1 MGLLSAVVNADTA
14 LDLGTVHSRIFVPER
29 QIRICVPSVVMV
41 SRNSGRALVVG
52 RDALEGDELGW
63 RDVELV
69 RPVWNGTVTEYGA
82 AVALVRWL
90 LKEAHKGRVR
100 VRPRVAVAVPSGAAK
115 MERRALEQVVSRAGA
130 RQVLPVDHGLAA
142 ALGHQVDGAGISARM
157 VADLGGNATRMAIVA
172 KGRVWTHR
180 TLPVGGLRFDQA
192 VAAWALREYRLVV
205 SMEAAERSR
214 VQAESLVVEAG
225 DHEPLEIC
233 GQDLDSGKPTV
244 HTVTAGEIASAS
256 TRVFDQIVEALED
269 LRNSCDPELTRQ
281 LLIHGLVLSGGGAL
295 APRLPTLLRQRLDL
309 PVHVN
314 ACPQDAVVIGAA
326 RYLGGPWTKAF
337 KKQPE
342 SLGGV
347 PAMPVPAS
355 D

>member
-14 LDLGTVHSRIFVPER
+14 LDLGTVYSRIFVPER
-29 QIRICVPSVVMV
+29 QVRICAPSVVMV
-41 SRNSGRALVVG
+41 SRATGRALVVG
-52 RDALEGDELGW
+52 RDALKGDELGW

-90 LKEAHKGRVR
+90 LKSAHPGRGR
-100 VRPRVAVAVPSGAAK
+100 LRPRVAVAVPSGAAK
-115 MERRALEQVVSRAGA
+115 MERRALEQVISRAGA
-130 RQVLPVDHGLAA
+130 RQVVPVDHGLAA
-142 ALGHQVDGAGISARM
+142 ALGHQAEGAGIAARM
-157 VADLGGNATRMAIVA
+157 VADLGGNSTKMAIVA
-172 KGRVWTHR
+172 KGRVWAHQ
-180 TLPVGGLRFDQA
+180 TLPVGGLRLDQA
-192 VAAWALREYRLVV
+192 VAAWALREYRLVL

-214 VQAESLVVEAG
+214 VQAETLVVEAG

-233 GQDLDSGKPTV
+233 GQNLDSGKPTV
-244 HTVTAGEIASAS
+244 HTVTAGEIATAS
-256 TRVFDQIVEALED
+256 TQVIDRIVEALEE
-269 LRNSCDPELTRQ
+269 LRNSCNPELTRQ

-314 ACPQDAVVIGAA
+314 ACPQDAVIMGAA
-326 RYLGGPWTKAF
+326 RYLSGPWTKKL
-337 KKQPE
+337 KKQQE
-342 SLGGV
+342 SLREV
-347 PAMPVPAS
+347 PATPVPAS

>member
-29 QIRICVPSVVMV
+29 QVRICAPSVVMV
-41 SRNSGRALVVG
+41 SRATGRPLVVG
-52 RDALEGDELGW
+52 EAALKGDQLGW
-63 RDVELV
+63 RDMELV

-90 LKEAHKGRVR
+90 LKAAHRGRGR

-115 MERRALEQVVSRAGA
+115 MERRALEQVISRAGA
-130 RQVLPVDHGLAA
+130 RQVVPVDHGLAA
-142 ALGHQVDGAGISARM
+142 ALGHHAEGSGISARM
-157 VADLGGNATRMAIVA
+157 VADLGGNATKMAIVA
-172 KGRVWTHR
+172 KGRVWAHR
-180 TLPVGGLRFDQA
+180 TLPVGGLRLDQA
-192 VAAWALREYRLVV
+192 IAAWALREYRLVV
-205 SMEAAERSR
+205 SLEAAERSR
-214 VQAESLVVEAG
+214 VQAETLIVEAG

-233 GQDLDSGKPTV
+233 GQDLDTGKPTV
-244 HTVTAGEIASAS
+244 HTVTAGEVAAAS

-295 APRLPTLLRQRLDL
+295 APRLPTLLCQRLDL

-314 ACPQDAVVIGAA
+314 ACPQDAVVLGAA
-326 RYLGGPWTKAF
+326 RYLSGPWTKKF

-342 SLGGV
+342 SLGEI
-347 PAMPVPAS
+347 PATPVPVS